1 MAGSLMVPSQGRLI
15 MRLFDLASGRC
26 LRATSCAMPGDE
38 PVSLL
43 EWLVGCGAMTSG
55 RVGSVCVQPTQCLA
69 CEEGNIHGM
78 DQHIRAAGQQTAR
91 PLCMLRC
98 GPFPRLFLPAPRACA
113 TPLHTHFAAA
123 SPSRLTNMPHP
134 LALPLLPPSLPLP
147 IFLSRFSSK
156 ITR

>member
-1 MAGSLMVPSQGRLI
+1 MVPSQGRLI

-98 GPFPRLFLPAPRACA
+98 GRFPRLFLPAPHAPAQHLCA
-113 TPLHTHFAAA
+113 HILLLPHTLA
-123 SPSRLTNMPHP
+123 RMPHP

-147 IFLSRFSSK
+147 IFQSRCSSK